1 MKYSKRERSR
11 MFAAALTL
19 AGLINGIFLPG
30 YSLAQTRDL
39 HANAG
44 SRFSRSHDQPPADA
58 SVKSVALS
66 PLSVPDQS
74 VRARVNQRYG
84 DLPLSFEAN
93 RGQSNAQIK
102 FLSRGAGY
110 NLFLTS
116 TEAVLAL
123 RKNQSAKFAGKNS
136 ASLMARA
143 SRLSAQAVLC
153 MKLVNANP
161 RTRVAGQDELPGR
174 INYLTGNDPQKW
186 HRDVAAYGKVK
197 YENVYPGV
205 DMIYYGNHKQLEYD
219 FVVAPG
225 ADPKTIRL
233 AFKGA
238 DDVKVDA
245 AGELVVRIGGEEI
258 RQRKPVIYQETNIT
272 RREIAGRYV
281 LNNKRE
287 VGFEIGAYDA
297 TKPLVIDPVLVYATY
312 FGGSFA
318 ESHGIAVDA
327 AGSAYVTG
335 LTNSDYPT
343 TPGAFKTSGT
353 PFASTLFVS
362 KLSPDGSNFVYST
375 FIGGSGSNG
384 SVDIGKG
391 IAVDAAGNAYV
402 TGFTTSTDFPTRNA
416 FQEKHGGGVQD
427 AFVAKLNAA
436 GSDLLYSSFIG
447 GSSFEMGNR
456 IAVDSSA
463 NAYVTGRVDSIN
475 SSTFPTTPGALRTTP
490 REQNPSGDGFVAK
503 INTNASGASSLIY
516 STYCDASND
525 IAADP
530 PGNAYVAGGTLV
542 LKLNS
547 AGTALVYSFNY
558 GSTNNGGSNIPNAV
572 ANGVAVDSSGNA
584 YVTGFT
590 FSPNFPTR
598 NAFQGTYGN
607 SGSFNNA
614 LFSDAF
620 ISKINPAG
628 TALLYSTYLGGTGRD
643 AGASIAVDAAGNAYV
658 TGTTLSSDFP
668 VRDALQEKFGGG
680 DNSIQTAQVAPV
692 APSASDAFI
701 AKINTNASG
710 ADSLVYST
718 YFGVNYNEA
727 GVGIAV
733 DTQGSAY
740 VTGSA
745 QNISVVVANIGG
757 GANTTGIIHT
767 GSTPVTTPVAA
778 NNGDLRS
785 PFILKIANSSRSTL
799 QFSAANYSVAEGDG
813 NASITVTRTG
823 DTSNAA
829 TVDYATYD
837 GTASER
843 SDYTTAF
850 GTLRF
855 APGEASKIFT
865 ILITDDNKQE
875 GNETLNLILR
885 NQTPGTSLGRTI
897 AAALTINDNDAAS
910 STSNPIDDARF
921 FVRQHYVDFL
931 NRLPDA
937 GGLDYWTNQIAQCGG
952 DERCIRNKRIDV
964 SAAFFIEQEFQQ
976 TGAFIYRFYIAAY
989 QRRPNYAEFTRDRN
1003 RLLASSD
1010 LEASRQAFAEE
1021 FVQRPAFAL
1030 KYPQSLSRSEFV
1042 DALIKNVRNASG
1054 LDLSNSRASFIADYD
1069 ANNSRARVVRLVVDN
1084 AAFAQGEFNRAFVL
1098 AEYFGYLRRDPDEAG
1113 YQFWVNVL
1121 NNRVPGN
1128 YRAMACAFLTSREYQ
1143 ERFGSVVTRSD
1154 ASCGQP

>member
-1 MKYSKRERSR
+1 MKYSKRDRSR
-11 MFAAALTL
+11 MFVATLTL

-30 YSLAQTRDL
+30 YSLARTHDL

-58 SVKSVALS
+58 SVKSVAPS
-66 PLSVPDQS
+66 SISMPDQS

-93 RGQSNAQIK
+93 RGQSNAQVK

-116 TEAVLAL
+116 TEAVMAL
-123 RKNQSAKFAGKNS
+123 RKNQNAKFAGKNS
-136 ASLMARA
+136 ASLMTRA
-143 SRLSAQAVLC
+143 SRSSAQAVLR

-186 HRDVAAYGKVK
+186 QRDVAAYGKVK

-225 ADPKTIRL
+225 ANPKTIRL
-233 AFKGA
+233 AFNGA
-238 DDVKVDA
+238 DEVKVDA
-245 AGELVVRIGGEEI
+245 AGELVVRLGGEEI
-258 RQRKPVIYQETNIT
+258 RQRKPVIYQDVNTT

-281 LNNKRE
+281 LNGKRE
-287 VGFEIGAYDA
+287 IGFEIGAYDRA
-297 TKPLVIDPVLVYATY
+297 KPLVIDPVLVYATY

-335 LTNSDYPT
+335 LTNPDFPI
-343 TPGAFKTSGT
+343 TPGAFKTSG
-353 PFASTLFVS
+353 TLFVS
-362 KLSPDGSNFVYST
+362 KLSPDGSNFAYST
-375 FIGGSGSNG
+375 FLGGSGSNG
-384 SVDIGKG
+384 SVDIGEG

-416 FQEKHGGGVQD
+416 FQEKHGGGVED

-436 GSDLLYSSFIG
+436 GSDLLYSSYLG
-447 GSSFEMGNR
+447 GTSLEAGAS

-463 NAYVTGRVDSIN
+463 NAYVTGRVDMFN
-475 SSTFPTTPGALRTTP
+475 SSTFPTTPGALRTIP
-490 REQNPSGDGFVAK
+490 KGQNPLGDGFVAK

-516 STYCDASND
+516 STYSDARD
-525 IAADP
+525 GIAADSS
-530 PGNAYVAGGTLV
+530 GNAYVAGDTRV
-542 LKLNS
+542 LKLNP
-547 AGTALVYSFNY
+547 AGTALVYSFDF
-558 GSTNNGGSNIPNAV
+558 GSANVGGNNIPNAV

-643 AGASIAVDAAGNAYV
+643 AGSSIAVDSAGNAYV

-680 DNSIQTAQVAPV
+680 DNSIESFRLSPV

-733 DTQGSAY
+733 DTEGSAY
-740 VTGSA
+740 ITGSA
-745 QNISVVVANIGG
+745 QNIGIVVAASIGG
-757 GANTTGIIHT
+757 GSNTTGIIHT
-767 GSTPVTTPVAA
+767 GSTPVTTPLAA

-785 PFILKIANSSRSTL
+785 PFILKIADSSRSTL
-799 QFSAANYSVAEGDG
+799 QFSAANYSVGEGDG

-823 DTSNAA
+823 DNSNAA

-837 GTASER
+837 GTASEQ

-855 APGEASKIFT
+855 APGETNKNFT
-865 ILITDDNKQE
+865 VLITDDNKVE

-885 NQTPGTSLGRTI
+885 NQTPGISLGRTI
-897 AAALTINDNDAAS
+897 SAALTINDNDAAP
-910 STSNPIDDARF
+910 STSTPIDDARF

-937 GGLDYWTNQIAQCGG
+937 GGLDYWTKAITDCGM
-952 DERCIRNKRIDV
+952 DARCITNRRIDV
-964 SAAFFIEQEFQQ
+964 SGAFFVEQEFQQ
-976 TGAFIYRFYIAAY
+976 TGAFVYRFYEAAY
-989 QRRPNYAEFTRDRN
+989 GRRPSYAEFTRDRN
-1003 RLLASSD
+1003 RLVASSD
-1010 LEASRQAFAEE
+1010 LEANKQAFAGE
-1021 FVQRPAFAL
+1021 FVQRPAFAQ
-1030 KYPQSLSRSEFV
+1030 KYPQSLSHSEFV
-1042 DALIKNVRNASG
+1042 DALIKTVKDVSGVDLASQ
-1054 LDLSNSRASFIADYD
+1054 RATLVADYD

-1084 AAFAQGEFNRAFVL
+1084 ASFAQGEYSKAFVL

-1113 YQFWVNVL
+1113 YKFWLDVL
-1121 NNRVPGN
+1121 NNKVPGN
-1128 YRAMACAFLTSREYQ
+1128 YRAMVCAFLTSREYQ

-1154 ASCGQP
+1154 ASCGQL